1 MTRPLVLLPLPAAL
15 PATPVAQWEWVGA
28 GGAARAGHVTVVVPA
43 QALSWH
49 RVQLPVGV
57 QRQGPR
63 LRAVLEG
70 LLEDQLLDDPAQMH
84 FALQPALNAGNPVW
98 VAACARSWLRQ
109 ALLALEQAGYQI
121 GAVVPEWAPLADAD
135 TLWVTGDADTAQA
148 VWVDGSGVHWR
159 PLSADHTSSAS
170 IPESWHP
177 LAVQAEPA
185 VAGLAEALH
194 RGEVQVLSRDE
205 RLQQCAQSDWDLA
218 QGDMARS
225 HPATRRLQQA
235 AAALWQSAQWRPARW
250 AAVALL
256 GVQLLGLN
264 VAAWQ
269 ASNQL
274 TQQRSALQ
282 ATLLATFP
290 NTPVVV
296 DAPLQMERG
305 MAGLRQA
312 SGSASARDLE
322 SVLAALGSLE
332 GFEAIAPAKYA
343 PAAIDFVAGEVRMR
357 GLTLA
362 PEQLP
367 AVQNQLHT
375 RGYSARLDGDTLLL
389 SPRSTP

>member
-1 MTRPLVLLPLPAAL
+1 MTRPLVLLPLPADL
-15 PATPVAQWEWVGA
+15 SATPVAQWEWVGA
-28 GGAARAGHVTVVVPA
+28 VRAGHTTVVVPA

-49 RVQLPVGV
+49 RVQLPAGV

-70 LLEDQLLDDPAQMH
+70 LLEDQLLDDPAHMH
-84 FALQPALNAGNPVW
+84 FALQPAPASQGPVW
-98 VAACARSWLRQ
+98 VATCARSWLRH
-109 ALLALEQAGYQI
+109 ALLALEHAGHQVST
-121 GAVVPEWAPLADAD
+121 VVPEWAPQADAD
-135 TLWVTGDADTAQA
+135 TLWVTGNADTAQA

-159 PLSADHTSSAS
+159 PLSADHTTSAS
-170 IPESWHP
+170 IPESWLP
-177 LAVQAEPA
+177 RTLQAEPA

-205 RLQQCAQSDWDLA
+205 RLQHCAQSDWDLA

-225 HPATRRLQQA
+225 HPATRRIQQA
-235 AAALWQSAQWRPARW
+235 AAALWQAPQWRPARW

-269 ASNQL
+269 ANSQL
-274 TQQRSALQ
+274 AQQRSALN

-305 MAGLRQA
+305 VAGLRQA

-322 SVLAALGSLE
+322 SLLAALGSLE
-332 GFEAIAPAKYA
+332 GFEALAPAKYA
-343 PAAIDFVAGEVRMR
+343 PAAIDFVANEVRVR
-357 GLTLA
+357 GLALT

-367 AVQNQLHT
+367 PVQNQLQT

-389 SPRSTP
+389 SPRSAP